1 MKRDLIT
8 IPTAPAWEL
17 VDEALPLQK
26 LTAADLTKMQG
37 FPEWHYTT
45 ESPPCA
51 HFSMPKTRRLA

>member
-8 IPTAPAWEL
+8 LPTAPAWEL

-26 LTAADLTKMQG
+26 LTAADLEKMQG
-37 FPEWHYTT
+37 FTLPYFTT

-51 HFSMPKTRRLA
+51 HFARTHKPRIA